1 MAIIEQ
7 IIPGVKKTVC
17 PYIVIED
24 RKEAIAYALK
34 QGKEGDV
41 IILAGK
47 GHENYQI
54 LKNNRIIH
62 FDEREIVAELLGRET
77 V

>member
-1 MAIIEQ
+1 MAIIEH
-7 IIPGVKKTVC
+7 ILPGIKKTVC
-17 PYIVIED
+17 PYVVIED
-24 RKEAIAYALK
+24 RREAIAYALG
-34 QGKEGDV
+34 QGKAGDV

-54 LKNNRIIH
+54 LRNNRIIP
-62 FDEREIVAELLGRET
+62 FDEREIVAQLLGKEK